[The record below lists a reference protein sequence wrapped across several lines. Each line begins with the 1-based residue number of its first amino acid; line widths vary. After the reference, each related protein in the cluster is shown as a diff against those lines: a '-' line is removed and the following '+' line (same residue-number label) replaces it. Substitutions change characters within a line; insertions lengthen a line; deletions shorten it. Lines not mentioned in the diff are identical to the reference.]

1 MSHLS
6 DIEDQMKKMKGALGE
21 IEEKIV
27 SEKEKSIPNFLQALV
42 QCGEISERKKDSIES
57 NVCLAGFF
65 MKDLDDSSDEEED
78 EDDSSDDSSDEDE
91 EEFEGRYTF
100 PSGKDQETNE
110 FIIRYIKEKW
120 GCNVRNHGPAPYCHE
135 NEGDKEIYKVDQS
148 GRNPK
153 PTVDRVV
160 DGLAVEQERGRSR
173 RCNKIIL
180 SGLKMRKKTTYRF
193 SSSGET
199 ECYWDHEG
207 FGCISYPGDDGETCN
222 VVLRGEKFKEIEVI
236 WQYCFE

>member
-6 DIEDQMKKMKGALGE
+6 DIEEQMKKMKGTLEE

-27 SEKEKSIPNFLQALV
+27 LEKEKSIQKFLQALV
-42 QCGEISERKKDSIES
+42 QCGEISEGKRESIEG

-65 MKDLDDSSDEEED
+65 MKDL
-78 EDDSSDDSSDEDE
+78 DDSSDDSSDEDE

-120 GCNVRNHGPAPYCHE
+120 RCNVRNHGPAPYCHE
-135 NEGDKEIYKVDQS
+135 NEGDKEIYKVDQCGNPACTVARSAVLVAS
-148 GRNPK
+148 GRP
-153 PTVDRVV
+153 
-160 DGLAVEQERGRSR
+160 R

-199 ECYWDHEG
+199 ECYWDHDG
-207 FGCISYPGDDGETCN
+207 FGCISYPGGDGETCN

>member
-1 MSHLS
+1 
-6 DIEDQMKKMKGALGE
+6 LGE
-21 IEEKIV
+21 IEGKIV

-42 QCGEISERKKDSIES
+42 NCGEISERMKDSIER
-57 NVCLAGFF
+57 NACLAGFF
-65 MKDLDDSSDEEED
+65 MKDL
-78 EDDSSDDSSDEDE
+78 DDSSDEDE

-120 GCNVRNHGPAPYCHE
+120 GCNVRNHGPPPYCHE
-135 NEGDKEIYKVDQS
+135 NEGDKEIYKVDYT
-148 GRNPK
+148 GHNTE

-160 DGLAVEQERGRSR
+160 GQPAVYSKSSGKDED
-173 RCNKIIL
+173 KVIL

-199 ECYWDHEG
+199 ECYWDHDG
-207 FGCISYPGDDGETCN
+207 FGCISYPGVDGETCN

>member
-6 DIEDQMKKMKGALGE
+6 DIEEQMKKMKGTLEE

-27 SEKEKSIPNFLQALV
+27 LEKEKSIQNFLQALV
-42 QCGEISERKKDSIES
+42 QCGEISEGKRESIEG

-65 MKDLDDSSDEEED
+65 MKDL
-78 EDDSSDDSSDEDE
+78 DDSSDEDE

-120 GCNVRNHGPAPYCHE
+120 RCNVRNHGPTPYCHE
-135 NEGDKEIYKVDQS
+135 NEGDKEIYKVDQC
-148 GRNPK
+148 GNPA
-153 PTVDRVV
+153 PTVDS
-160 DGLAVEQERGRSR
+160 LAVEQGRGRPR

-193 SSSGET
+193 SSSGENDY
-199 ECYWDHEG
+199 YWDNNG
-207 FGCISYPGDDGETCN
+207 FGCISYPGVDGETCN
-222 VVLRGEKFKEIEVI
+222 VVLRGEKFKEIEVV